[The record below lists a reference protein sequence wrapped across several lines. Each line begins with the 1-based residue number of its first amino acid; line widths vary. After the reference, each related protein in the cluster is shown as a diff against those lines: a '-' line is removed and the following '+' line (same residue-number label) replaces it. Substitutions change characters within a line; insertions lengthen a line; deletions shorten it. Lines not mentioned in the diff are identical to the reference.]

1 MKVLNMEYSFVVSI
15 DDVHVQM
22 ATTATPEPIRRNKCL
37 EILQQT
43 IQIFNQFRLELN
55 KICESLQIIPIEYV
69 IHFFPDIEQAENDIQ
84 LLQPLI
90 DQSIQPKLL
99 SIIRFWKD
107 RTRIEH
113 VRTGIL
119 HLSNK
124 FSAANNSIW
133 LKNAAAVNQNSLAEQ
148 CALIYNQYQ
157 NEIVAKYPEKIV
169 TLISYYGSSADLFT
183 FLDSLKM
190 DDIDHLKEAVNDRDE
205 SLVDTKVIFDIDIVK
220 NFLSRAYQ
228 VIQTKQNQSN
238 NTPIKL
244 EHIIESF
251 MEVWKNEQF
260 TDLLKCLQSSSLSLS
275 SIKRIHLELT
285 DKEQSKRRQ
294 IADILQKSSIG
305 FIRIGYHQATFD
317 VSIEL
322 PTEKDKKQQKL
333 TFADIGE
340 LRDRARLLEYSSN
353 VNQKN
358 LSPEESERD
367 KKRLGKFIYL
377 TSILE
382 STIEILNNLYTTG
395 YPNLSQFLS
404 DQMEFSC
411 INEMFNELE
420 KNNQILVELFKDW
433 EEQLCEIYQKY
444 IGLTYFS
451 GNQFWLIE
459 DYIYRRS
466 STDHQGYHLL
476 KYIDIDPNSIEKPE
490 IKSENADD
498 RLMILGHS
506 LSGEYSKQSCENEN
520 IQMKKCYLVE
530 TTNEGILRAILSL
543 FQYTKTKPAIS
554 RVFYC
559 NHHTNWIE
567 VRAFVY
573 RCFYSQSFHQII
585 RPELLSQSIQ
595 DQFINLLRSLI
606 EQQPN
611 HVFRMGIIT
620 TISPTDQ
627 QMINGL
633 QSMDILNV
641 LRDHQLLNKNDFSQY
656 VQNMIRNCQLV
667 TSQITGLG
675 KSTLI
680 RQKIEKSGKN
690 YVKFSIN
697 GDFDIDTL
705 AERLASK
712 HTQLQR
718 AAIHLDI
725 GTIDNI
731 QQLNEILYSLLLFG
745 SFRFGEVAVSIPTDT
760 SIYIELDAS
769 PQSTL
774 NETHFFEHIK
784 SRIEIKNIDWENLD
798 FDNIQIQTVANYFQ
812 AIDNGMIVQ
821 KNLDPATFSKLN
833 QATCSALIQKHFLLN
848 KNVQFITWTQLSI
861 FTSIFYRL
869 FTSFSRCGYFL
880 LENVPNP
887 QVRMDVI
894 QALLRSS
901 NQFTSLSV
909 ENVRK
914 QQRSVATDQPIHFSN
929 AIIRWDKIQP
939 FTLILT
945 DTDDPLFVYKQTSN
959 IPPALIEYFQIYLR
973 ATRQKQQ
980 QQDLKEE
987 NIFPN
992 YDNLNHIE
1000 FFIKLA
1006 SLSRKY
1012 FNKSICPKC
1021 YRQFEYKTEECQQ
1034 CLKKEKLLRP
1044 DKSFKHLDI
1053 IAFQTYIAERLQN
1066 EYILTADNFVKMLL
1080 VYMRVQAGIPVLIMG
1095 ETGTEH
1101 CLSKM
1106 SSLLITFFA
1115 SRLWKN
1121 RFDSIFK
1128 SENTR

>member
-1 MKVLNMEYSFVVSI
+1 MEMESTRI
-15 DDVHVQM
+15 
-22 ATTATPEPIRRNKCL
+22 EPIRGKCL
-37 EILQQT
+37 DVLE
-43 IQIFNQFRLELN
+43 QISGIFDQYCQELN
-55 KICESLQIIPIEYV
+55 KICKSLNKIPIENV
-69 IHFFPDIEQAENDIQ
+69 IRFFPEIDQVEND
-84 LLQPLI
+84 LKSLQPLI
-90 DQSIQPKLL
+90 DQPTQKKLPSIV
-99 SIIRFWKD
+99 RFWKD
-107 RTRIEH
+107 RRRIEH
-113 VRTGIL
+113 IYTGIM
-119 HLSNK
+119 HLCDK
-124 FSAANNSIW
+124 FSATNHLIW
-133 LKNAAAVNQNSLAEQ
+133 LKNACGTHQNIIADDCAKIYDQYEENIVN
-148 CALIYNQYQ
+148 
-157 NEIVAKYPEKIV
+157 KYPKRIV
-169 TLISYYGSSADLFT
+169 KLISYYGSSQDFFT

-190 DDIDHLKEAVNDRDE
+190 DDIDHLKEAVNDWDE
-205 SLVDTKVIFDIDIVK
+205 SLVNTKTIFDFEIVK
-220 NFLSRAYQ
+220 NFLTRAYQ
-228 VIQTKQNQSN
+228 VIQTKQKQSK

-244 EHIIESF
+244 EHIIDSF

-333 TFADIGE
+333 TFSDIGE

-367 KKRLGKFIYL
+367 KKRLGKFIHF

-395 YPNLSQFLS
+395 YPNLSQYLR
-404 DQMEFSC
+404 DQKKFSC
-411 INEMFNELE
+411 INGVFSDLE
-420 KNNQILVELFKDW
+420 TNNKTLIDLLKKW
-433 EEQLCEIYQKY
+433 EEQLCEKYEEY

-451 GNQFWLIE
+451 GNQFWQIE
-459 DYIYRRS
+459 NYIYDPS

-476 KYIDIDPNSIEKPE
+476 KFIGIDPKSIKKPE
-490 IKSENADD
+490 KKSESPED
-498 RLMILGHS
+498 RLTNLGDL
-506 LSGEYSKQSCENEN
+506 LSSKHPSSSSYKDEN

-573 RCFYSQSFHQII
+573 RCFYSQTFHQII

-595 DQFINLLRSLI
+595 DQFINLLRQFI
-606 EQQPN
+606 GQRHF

-620 TISPTDQ
+620 ITSPTDQ

-641 LRDHQLLNKNDFSQY
+641 LLDQQLFSANDLSRD
-656 VQNMIRNCQLV
+656 VQQMIRNCHLV
-667 TSQITGLG
+667 TSRITGLG
-675 KSTLI
+675 KSTFI
-680 RQKIEKSGKN
+680 RQTIEKSGKD

-697 GDFDIDTL
+697 GDFQIDTL
-705 AERLASK
+705 SERLSSK
-712 HTQLQR
+712 HSQLEKG

-725 GTIDNI
+725 GTIANT
-731 QQLNEILYSLLLFG
+731 QQLNEILYCLLLFG
-745 SFRFGEVAVSIPTDT
+745 NFRFGEVAVSIPVDT
-760 SIYIELDAS
+760 PIYIELDAS

-774 NETHFFEHIK
+774 KEIYFFEHIK
-784 SRIEIKNIDWENLD
+784 SKIEIKEIHWENL
-798 FDNIQIQTVANYFQ
+798 NINHVGIQIVANYLQ
-812 AIDNGMIVQ
+812 AIDNQTILTID
-821 KNLDPATFSKLN
+821 LDPKAFPNLN
-833 QATCSALIQKHFLLN
+833 RQICSDLIKKYFLPE
-848 KNVQFITWTQLSI
+848 KNAEFITWTQLSI

-869 FTSFSRCGYFL
+869 FTGFSRCGYFRVEFVPDSKVR
-880 LENVPNP
+880 LEI
-887 QVRMDVI
+887 I
-894 QALLRSS
+894 QALLKSS

-914 QQRSVATDQPIHFSN
+914 QQRSVATTKQPIIFTD
-929 AIIRWDKIQP
+929 AIIRWDTIQP

-945 DTDDPLFVYKQTSN
+945 DTDDPLFVYKQPSDV
-959 IPPALIEYFQIYLR
+959 PPKLIQYFKLHLQ
-973 ATRQKQQ
+973 AAGQQ
-980 QQDLKEE
+980 HDLTAAEL
-987 NIFPN
+987 FPDYN
-992 YDNLNHIE
+992 KLDHVQ
-1000 FFIKLA
+1000 FFMKLA
-1006 SLSRKY
+1006 SLSKKY

-1021 YRQFEYKTEECQQ
+1021 YGQFEYKNAQCQVCPSKDYLIRPVSFDHSDITE
-1034 CLKKEKLLRP
+1034 
-1044 DKSFKHLDI
+1044 
-1053 IAFQTYIAERLQN
+1053 FQTFIAKQIQN

-1095 ETGTEH
+1095 ETG
-1101 CLSKM
+1101 L
-1106 SSLLITFFA
+1106 
-1115 SRLWKN
+1115 KN
-1121 RFDSIFK
+1121 S
-1128 SENTR
+1128 